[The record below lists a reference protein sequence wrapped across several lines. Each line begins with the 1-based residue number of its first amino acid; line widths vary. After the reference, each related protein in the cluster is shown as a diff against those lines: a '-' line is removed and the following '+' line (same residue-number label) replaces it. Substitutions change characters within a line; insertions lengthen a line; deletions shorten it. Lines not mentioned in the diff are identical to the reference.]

1 MKVNM
6 FDKLKQ
12 AKDLLKLRQQAKEL
26 QNELEKIEHVEE
38 RGNTKVK
45 VNGSQNVTYLEID
58 GEEKRELMDLINRA
72 MKEVQKKSAK
82 KMMEMGG
89 GLSGLLGGMGQ

>member
-1 MKVNM
+1 M

-12 AKDLLKLRQQAKEL
+12 GQQLMKMRQQAVALKK
-26 QNELEKIEHVEE
+26 ELEKIEHIEE
-38 RGNTKVK
+38 RSSIKVK
-45 VNGSQNVTYLEID
+45 VNGAQEVTWIEID
-58 GEEKRELMDLINRA
+58 GESREDLVKLINDA

-89 GLSGLLGGMGQ
+89 GLGGLLGGMGQ

>member
-1 MKVNM
+1 M

-12 AKDLLKLRQQAKEL
+12 AKDLLKLRGEAKKL
-26 QNELEKIEHVEE
+26 QSELEQIRHTEIDD
-38 RGNTKVK
+38 GVK
-45 VNGSQNVTYLEID
+45 VTVNGAQTIISIQVD
-58 GEEKRELMDLINRA
+58 GEEQEKVKSVINKA

-89 GLSGLLGGMGQ
+89 GLSGLLGGMS

>member
-1 MKVNM
+1 M

-12 AKDLLKLRQQAKEL
+12 GQQLMKMRQQAVALKK
-26 QNELEKIEHVEE
+26 ELEKIEHIEE
-38 RGNTKVK
+38 RSSIKVK
-45 VNGSQNVTYLEID
+45 VNGAQEVTWIEID
-58 GEEKRELMDLINRA
+58 GESREDLVKLINDA

-89 GLSGLLGGMGQ
+89 GLGGLLGGMK